1 MDSFVNVEGLEV
13 SASNQTIRQLLHY
26 AHTFSP
32 LVLVVVFAISFVA
45 HSIVS
50 ARSITTN
57 APAVQTGPG
66 GRPLPKRMRSAAILT
81 HDTPDFSPNAKLM
94 FKWLSVAI
102 LFTFVGD
109 ATINISHVLFGR
121 RQHWWCGESV
131 VVCTPP

>member
-1 MDSFVNVEGLEV
+1 
-13 SASNQTIRQLLHY
+13 
-26 AHTFSP
+26 
-32 LVLVVVFAISFVA
+32 
-45 HSIVS
+45 
-50 ARSITTN
+50 
-57 APAVQTGPG
+57 
-66 GRPLPKRMRSAAILT
+66 MRSAAILT

-131 VVCTPP
+131 VVCIPP